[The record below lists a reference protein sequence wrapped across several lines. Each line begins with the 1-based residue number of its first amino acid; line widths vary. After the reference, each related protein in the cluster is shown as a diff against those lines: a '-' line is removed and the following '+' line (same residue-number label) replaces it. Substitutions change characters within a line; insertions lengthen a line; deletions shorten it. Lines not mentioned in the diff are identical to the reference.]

1 MRIRIANTV
10 RDVPAREWNRCAS
23 TSVEPYNPL
32 IDHAFLHALE
42 VSQSA
47 VRSTGWQGHHLLL
60 EENDGRLAGV
70 APCYV
75 KAHSQGEYVFDYA
88 WADAYQ
94 RAGGRYYP
102 KLQMSVPF
110 TPVTG
115 RRLLVPDSPTAAEH
129 RLALLQ
135 GAKAACAARR
145 LSSIHV
151 TFPTETESLV
161 LATHGFLRRSD
172 IQFHWHNRGYA
183 SFDDFL
189 ADLSS
194 SKRKNLRK
202 ERQQVR
208 DAGIDIDW
216 VTGSDL
222 TERHWDSFFE
232 FYMDTGSRKW
242 GTPYLTRE
250 FFSLIGADLA
260 AHTLLVM
267 CRRGRRFIAGALN
280 FIGGDTL
287 YGRNWGAIE
296 HHPFLHFE
304 ACYYQAIEFAI
315 AHKLR
320 CVEAGA
326 QGPHKLARGY
336 MPKLTYSA
344 HYFADERLAR
354 AVDVYLRQE
363 RAAIS
368 EGQAELAGHSP
379 FRRAN

>member
-1 MRIRIANTV
+1 MRIRIVSTV
-10 RDVPAREWNRCAS
+10 REISARDWNRCAFS
-23 TSVEPYNPL
+23 CAVPYNPL
-32 IDHAFLHALE
+32 IDHAFFHALE
-42 VSQSA
+42 ASHSA
-47 VRSTGWQGHHLLL
+47 VRATGWLGHHMVL
-60 EENDGRLAGV
+60 EDDDGTIAGI

-75 KAHSQGEYVFDYA
+75 KGHSQGEYVFDYA

-115 RRLLVPDSPTAAEH
+115 RRLLVPDGPGADSH
-129 RLALLQ
+129 RMALLD
-135 GAKAACAARR
+135 AAREACAVRR

-151 TFPTETESLV
+151 TFPTEEESQML
-161 LATHGFLRRSD
+161 LGQGFLGRTD
-172 IQFHWHNRGYA
+172 IQFHWHNKGYA

-189 ADLSS
+189 ADLAS

-202 ERQQVR
+202 ERNLVR
-208 DAGIDIDW
+208 AEGIAIDW
-216 VTGSDL
+216 VTGSDI

-250 FFSLIGADLA
+250 FFSLIGASLA
-260 AHTLLVM
+260 PHVLLVM
-267 CRRGRRFIAGALN
+267 CRRGRRYIAGALN

-304 ACYYQAIEFAI
+304 ACYYQAIEFA
-315 AHKLR
+315 
-320 CVEAGA
+320 V
-326 QGPHKLARGY
+326 ARGLRLRRGGS
-336 MPKLTYSA
+336 PGSA
-344 HYFADERLAR
+344 QARPRLH
-354 AVDVYLRQE
+354 
-363 RAAIS
+363 
-368 EGQAELAGHSP
+368 AETDPLGP
-379 FRRAN
+379 LFR

>member
-1 MRIRIANTV
+1 LRVTV
-10 RDVPAREWNRCAS
+10 ASTVKDIPASEWNRCARS
-23 TSVEPYNPL
+23 ATTPYSPL
-32 IDHAFLHALE
+32 IDHAFFHALE
-42 VSQSA
+42 ASLSA
-47 VRSTGWQGHHLLL
+47 VRATGWLGHHLLL
-60 EENDGRLAGV
+60 EGADGKLAGV

-75 KAHSQGEYVFDYA
+75 KVHSQGEYVFDYA

-115 RRLLVPDSPTAAEH
+115 RRLLVPDGSSADRH
-129 RLALLQ
+129 RMALLQ
-135 GAKAACAARR
+135 AAKDTCTVRR

-151 TFPTETESLV
+151 TFPTEEEWRLFTDQ
-161 LATHGFLRRSD
+161 GFLARTD
-172 IQFHWHNRGYA
+172 IQFHWFNKGYG

-189 ADLSS
+189 ADLAS

-202 ERQQVR
+202 ERQLAR
-208 DAGIDIDW
+208 EEGIVIDW
-216 VTGSDL
+216 VTGEDIQ
-222 TERHWDSFFE
+222 EHHWDSFFE

-250 FFSLIGADLA
+250 FFSLIGASLA
-260 AHTLLVM
+260 QHILLVM
-267 CRRGRRFIAGALN
+267 CRRGRRYIAGALN

-315 AHKLR
+315 ARKLR
-320 CVEAGA
+320 WVEAGA

-336 MPKLTYSA
+336 LPKLTHSA
-344 HYFADERLAR
+344 HYFSDDRLAR
-354 AVDVYLRQE
+354 AVSTYLRQE

-379 FRRAN
+379 FRQMN

>member
-1 MRIRIANTV
+1 MRIRVASTV
-10 RDVPAREWNRCAS
+10 KEVPAREWNRCACS
-23 TSVEPYNPL
+23 SAASYSPL
-32 IDHAFLHALE
+32 IDHAFFHALE
-42 VSQSA
+42 ASLSA
-47 VRSTGWQGHHLLL
+47 VRDTGWLGHHLLL
-60 EENDGRLAGV
+60 HESDGNLAGI

-115 RRLLVPDSPTAAEH
+115 RRLLVPDGPNGNRH

-135 GAKAACAARR
+135 AAKDTCAVRR
-145 LSSIHV
+145 LSSVHV
-151 TFPTETESLV
+151 TFPSEEESRMLIE
-161 LATHGFLRRSD
+161 HGFLSRTD
-172 IQFHWHNRGYA
+172 IQFHWNNKGYG

-189 ADLSS
+189 ADLAS

-202 ERQQVR
+202 ERQRV
-208 DAGIDIDW
+208 AEEGIAIDW
-216 VTGSDL
+216 ITGSAI
-222 TERHWDSFFE
+222 TEGHWDAFFE

-250 FFSLIGADLA
+250 FFSLIGESLA
-260 AHTLLVM
+260 AHILLVM
-267 CRRGRRFIAGALN
+267 CRRGRRYIAGALN

-287 YGRNWGAIE
+287 FGRNWGALE

-315 AHKLR
+315 ARKLR
-320 CVEAGA
+320 FVEAGA

-336 MPKLTYSA
+336 MPKLTHSA
-344 HYFADERLAR
+344 HYFADDRLAR
-354 AVDVYLRQE
+354 AVASYLREE
-363 RAAIS
+363 RAAIAA
-368 EGQAELAGHSP
+368 GQAELVGHSP
-379 FRRAN
+379 FRRVD